1 MCEIREE
8 KWEVEKLKGIEPNG
22 NKMVKAFKKDD
33 LDALINSLHNIGR
46 AIRKIE
52 KQLGIKETPL
62 PIIDLE
68 ENFQ

>member
-1 MCEIREE
+1 
-8 KWEVEKLKGIEPNG
+8 LKGIEPNG
-22 NKMVKAFKKDD
+22 NKMVKGFKEDD
-33 LDALINSLHNIGR
+33 VGVLINSLHNIGR

-62 PIIDLE
+62 PMIDLE

>member
-8 KWEVEKLKGIEPNG
+8 KWEVEKLKGIERNG

-33 LDALINSLHNIGR
+33 VDALINSLHNIGR

>member
-1 MCEIREE
+1 MN
-8 KWEVEKLKGIEPNG
+8 GIEPNG
-22 NKMVKAFKKDD
+22 KKMVKGFKEDD
-33 LDALINSLHNIGR
+33 VSELINSLHNIGR

-52 KQLGIKETPL
+52 KQLGIKETSL

>member
-1 MCEIREE
+1 MN
-8 KWEVEKLKGIEPNG
+8 GIEPNG
-22 NKMVKAFKKDD
+22 RKMVKSFNEDD
-33 LDALINSLHNIGR
+33 VSELIDSLHNIGR

-52 KQLGIKETPL
+52 KQLGIKETSL

>member
-8 KWEVEKLKGIEPNG
+8 KWEVEKLKVIEPNG

-33 LDALINSLHNIGR
+33 VDALINSLHNIGR

-68 ENFQ
+68 ENFK

>member
-1 MCEIREE
+1 
-8 KWEVEKLKGIEPNG
+8 LNGIEPNG
-22 NKMVKAFKKDD
+22 RKMVKSFNEDD
-33 LDALINSLHNIGR
+33 VSELIDSLHNIGR

-52 KQLGIKETPL
+52 KQLGIKETSL

>member
-1 MCEIREE
+1 MRKRKGEE
-8 KWEVEKLKGIEPNG
+8 EKLKGIEPNA
-22 NKMVKAFKKDD
+22 NKRVKDFKEDD
-33 LDALINSLHNIGR
+33 VDALINSLHNIGR

-62 PIIDLE
+62 PMIDLE

>member
-1 MCEIREE
+1 MN
-8 KWEVEKLKGIEPNG
+8 GIEPNG
-22 NKMVKAFKKDD
+22 RKIVKSFNEDD
-33 LDALINSLHNIGR
+33 VSELINSLHNIGR

-52 KQLGIKETPL
+52 KQLGIKETSL